1 MEFQYLGGNAILMTV
16 KGRKF
21 YFDSWLISGLAKKS
35 VIKDEDVVLLT
46 QKRKYQSPSKLT
58 FDSPGE
64 YEISDVSITGIQSK
78 SFKESESDVTMFKV
92 TTNEINVLITGSI
105 NPDIS
110 ESMLEKIGMIDVL
123 IVPAGGFG
131 ETLNPND
138 ALKIVK
144 SIEPKIFIP
153 TYYKDGTENLY
164 SIDEIVSQLGM
175 EITEKTNKYKAKV
188 SELTDKTQLVVIEK
202 NN

>member
-1 MEFQYLGGNAILMTV
+1 MEFQYFGGNAVSMTV

-21 YFDSWLISGLAKKS
+21 YFDGWMSSDLNKKS
-35 VIKDEDVVLLT
+35 IIKEEDVVLLT
-46 QKRKYQSPSKLT
+46 QRTDLKSSSKLI

-64 YEISDVSITGIQSK
+64 YEVSDVSITGIQAK
-78 SFKESESDVTMFKV
+78 SFKESGSDITMFKI
-92 TTNEINVLITGSI
+92 TTNEISALITGSV

-138 ALKIVK
+138 AMKVVK

-153 TYYKDGTENLY
+153 TYYKTESENLY

-175 EITEKTNKYKAKV
+175 EISEKTNKYKVKLN
-188 SELTDKTQLVVIEK
+188 ELTDKTQLVVIEK
-202 NN
+202 